1 MYVGHLLSELSWL
14 PEGRSCA
21 RLESVVE
28 LCAGRLEG
36 KWEEGAE
43 GPLALMFRDG
53 DSGFGVED
61 ADEAERRSIEKVF
74 IWKGLKTAKPKRNGC
89 S

>member
-1 MYVGHLLSELSWL
+1 M
-14 PEGRSCA
+14 
-21 RLESVVE
+21 
-28 LCAGRLEG
+28 EG

-61 ADEAERRSIEKVF
+61 DDVSEGSSRKMT
-74 IWKGLKTAKPKRNGC
+74 GL
-89 S
+89 

>member
-1 MYVGHLLSELSWL
+1 M
-14 PEGRSCA
+14 
-21 RLESVVE
+21 
-28 LCAGRLEG
+28 EG

-61 ADEAERRSIEKVF
+61 DDEAERGQAENVF
-74 IWKGLKTAKPKRNGC
+74 IYNRLKLA
-89 S
+89 

>member
-1 MYVGHLLSELSWL
+1 M
-14 PEGRSCA
+14 
-21 RLESVVE
+21 
-28 LCAGRLEG
+28 EG

-61 ADEAERRSIEKVF
+61 DDVAEGVEREEVSKLASPKKHDLVNSI
-74 IWKGLKTAKPKRNGC
+74 

>member
-1 MYVGHLLSELSWL
+1 M
-14 PEGRSCA
+14 
-21 RLESVVE
+21 
-28 LCAGRLEG
+28 EG

-61 ADEAERRSIEKVF
+61 DDEAERGLERKVF
-74 IWKGLKTAKPKRNGC
+74 ICKRLKIAQPKKRLLVNVQKVC
-89 S
+89 TEQVNLLSRAAEVLTPFRPF

>member
-1 MYVGHLLSELSWL
+1 M
-14 PEGRSCA
+14 
-21 RLESVVE
+21 
-28 LCAGRLEG
+28 EG

-61 ADEAERRSIEKVF
+61 DDEAERGCAEKVF
-74 IWKGLKTAKPKRNGC
+74 ICNRLKLA
-89 S
+89 

>member
-1 MYVGHLLSELSWL
+1 M
-14 PEGRSCA
+14 
-21 RLESVVE
+21 E

-61 ADEAERRSIEKVF
+61 DDEAERRRTEKSFYLERTQNREMAVHRR
-74 IWKGLKTAKPKRNGC
+74 IQKKVLTVRKLTV
-89 S
+89 